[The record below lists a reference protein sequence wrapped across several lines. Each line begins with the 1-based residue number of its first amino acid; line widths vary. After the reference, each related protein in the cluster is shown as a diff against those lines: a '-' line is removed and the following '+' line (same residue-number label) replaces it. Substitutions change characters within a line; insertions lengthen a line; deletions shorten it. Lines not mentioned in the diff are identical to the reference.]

1 MTAASFPPAAGQPA
15 PTRRVLATALVTL
28 IALVAVLASAAAAAI
43 THHTEIRPGF
53 ASDDLV
59 TILVIGSDIGWPPRP
74 GDELHGRADA
84 LHLLA
89 VDTKAKK
96 ATIVDI
102 PRDSLIGGTKV
113 NAHLANGGPERLV
126 ETMAAYS
133 GVGIDHW
140 ALTTFQGL
148 RRMTEE
154 MDGIEVT
161 VEQRMTATGGA
172 GTIEAGE
179 QRLGPQQALGFA
191 RDRKSQP
198 RGDFDRTRN
207 QGLLLR
213 AAHEQILR
221 EGADLA
227 SLSRLA
233 ASFIRDTHS
242 SIPRMD
248 VLRLA
253 VLAAQIDPA
262 DILQVPLSG
271 SIGTG
276 AGGASIVHLAPG
288 DAFERIAAG
297 QVGP

>member
-1 MTAASFPPAAGQPA
+1 MRSALKALPRRRRWAAVVTMVALLG
-15 PTRRVLATALVTL
+15 VLS
-28 IALVAVLASAAAAAI
+28 SAAFAAV
-43 THHTEIRPGF
+43 TYETSIRPGY
-53 ASDDLV
+53 ASDDLL
-59 TILVIGSDIGWPPRP
+59 TILVIGSDTGWPPRP
-74 GDELHGRADA
+74 GDELRGRADA

-89 VDTKAKK
+89 VDTREKR

-113 NAHLANGGPERLV
+113 NAHLANGGPEALV
-126 ETMAAYS
+126 AQMEAYT
-133 GVGIDHW
+133 GVDIDHW

-148 RRMTEE
+148 RRMTDELG
-154 MDGIEVT
+154 GISIN
-161 VEQRMTATGGA
+161 VERRMTETGGA
-172 GTIEAGE
+172 GVIEAGE
-179 QRLGPQQALGFA
+179 QVLGPQAALGFS

-207 QGLLLR
+207 QGRLIL
-213 AAHEQILR
+213 AAHQQIQ
-221 EGADLA
+221 GSSPDLIT
-227 SLSRLA
+227 LSRLA

-242 SIPRMD
+242 DIPPFD
-248 VLRLA
+248 VLRMA

-262 DILQVPLSG
+262 NVLQVPLSG